1 MGKTVAVI
9 TPMVDVTQYHLDLTL
24 RLKGSNRELT
34 LATLHELLQGGF
46 RYDRLPAIPSKRDMM
61 PAAGFYL
68 TGLLREQGYQTVT
81 TYQCSDTELR
91 RLADANPFA
100 ICLSTTMIL
109 STESLKQLVL
119 DIRRHM
125 PGIPLIAGG
134 VFVWKSYQFFD
145 SHRDQP
151 ALTDDINPLL
161 FNIPGTDIPVDI
173 FVAAPHG
180 REPLLRILE
189 ELGKGQKPDFSHIPN
204 LALPQTDGTYQFTER
219 QTEHVNYDQ
228 DFTRWDLLDDL
239 PEQIPIRTSVGCPFR
254 CRYCD
259 FFQLYPQ
266 IFIRSKESL
275 MTELSMIR
283 QRIGN
288 RPFILHPTDDN
299 VFISSRRVREVT
311 EAFMES
317 GIKQW
322 IGFMRASSV
331 NESNIENIKRSGL
344 LISLLGIESGD
355 RGQLQR
361 MNKSQDLES
370 ARRGIEILD
379 QNGIT
384 ALMTFIVGFPGET
397 RETINQTASFLN
409 NLNIGLASSNYLLFP
424 LIISPFSDL
433 ARNEFRDQW
442 KITGYVDQWS
452 HYTMNSD
459 ETPGYGYELFKQV
472 TRVPYHYTEERTYYN
487 RQLFTDDQRIRLFHL
502 RQQLTIAFMEEA
514 DWEKILDLFVQMSV
528 IMGFSSPDIPS
539 GFRNEVIF
547 NKMHP
552 IPA

>member
-9 TPMVDVTQYHLDLTL
+9 APMVDVTQYHLNLIL

-34 LATLHELLQGGF
+34 LSTLYELMQNGF

-81 TYQCSDTELR
+81 TYQCSDAELR
-91 RLADANPFA
+91 RLAAADPLA

-119 DIRRHM
+119 EIRRHM

-134 VFVWKSYQFFD
+134 VFVWKSYQFFA
-145 SHRDQP
+145 SQREQ
-151 ALTDDINPLL
+151 LSQMDDVNPLL
-161 FNIPGTDIPVDI
+161 FNVSGTDIPADI
-173 FVAAPHG
+173 YVAAPHG
-180 REPLLRILE
+180 REPLLQILDVLS
-189 ELGKGQKPDFSHIPN
+189 LGKKTGFFHIPN
-204 LALPQTDGTYQFTER
+204 LALPQSDGTYHFTER
-219 QTEHVNYDQ
+219 KTEQVDYDH

-239 PEQIPIRTSVGCPFR
+239 PEQIPVRTSVGCPFR

-259 FFQLYPQ
+259 FYQLYPQ

-275 MTELSMIR
+275 MAELSMIR

-299 VFISSRRVREVT
+299 VFINSRRVKEVT
-311 EAFMES
+311 AAFMES

-331 NESNIENIKRSGL
+331 NESNIEDIKRSGL

-355 RGQLQR
+355 KGQLAR
-361 MNKSQDLES
+361 MNKSQDME
-370 ARRGIEILD
+370 AVRRGIEILD

-397 RETINQTASFLN
+397 PETLHQTARFLN
-409 NLNIGLASSNYLLFP
+409 DLDIGLASSSYLLFP

-433 ARNEFRDQW
+433 ARNEFREQW
-442 KITGYVDQWS
+442 KIRGYGDRWS
-452 HYTMNSD
+452 HYTMNST
-459 ETPGYGYELFKQV
+459 EATNYGYALFKQV
-472 TRVPYHYTEERTYYN
+472 TRVPYHYTEERTYQN
-487 RQLFTDDQRIRLFHL
+487 RVLFDDHQRRRLFHL
-502 RQQLTIAFMEEA
+502 RQQLTLAFLEQASWKNIHSVLDEMAQVMKMSPMNIPERFQEEVVFA
-514 DWEKILDLFVQMSV
+514 GNMT
-528 IMGFSSPDIPS
+528 
-539 GFRNEVIF
+539 
-547 NKMHP
+547 
-552 IPA
+552 

>member
-1 MGKTVAVI
+1 MDKTVAVI
-9 TPMVDVTQYHLDLTL
+9 APMVDVTQYHLDLTL

-34 LATLHELLQGGF
+34 LATLYELMQSGF
-46 RYDRLPAIPSKRDMM
+46 RYDQLPAIPSKRDMM

-81 TYQCSDTELR
+81 TYQCSDNELR
-91 RLADANPFA
+91 RLAAAGPFA

-109 STESLKQLVL
+109 STESLKQLVRE
-119 DIRRHM
+119 IRRCM
-125 PGIPLIAGG
+125 PDIPLIAGG
-134 VFVWKSYQFFD
+134 VFVWKSYQFFA
-145 SHRDQP
+145 SHQDQL
-151 ALTDDINPLL
+151 AQSDDINPLL
-161 FNIPGTDIPVDI
+161 FNTPGTDIPVDI

-180 REPLLRILE
+180 REPLLQILE
-189 ELGKGQKPDFSHIPN
+189 ELLKGKKPDFSHIPN
-204 LALPQTDGTYQFTER
+204 LALPQADGTYRFTEGK
-219 QTEHVNYDQ
+219 TEQVDYDR

-239 PEQIPIRTSVGCPFR
+239 PEQIPVRTSVGCPFR

-259 FFQLYPQ
+259 FYQLYPN
-266 IFIRSKESL
+266 IFIRSKKSL

-283 QRIGN
+283 QRIGS

-299 VFISSRRVREVT
+299 VFISSRRIREVT
-311 EAFMES
+311 EAFIES

-355 RGQLQR
+355 KGQLQR
-361 MNKSQDLES
+361 MNKSQDLQ
-370 ARRGIEILD
+370 AVRRGIEILD

-397 RETINQTASFLN
+397 QETIDQTASFLN
-409 NLNIGLASSNYLLFP
+409 NLHIGLASSSYLLFP

-433 ARNEFRDQW
+433 ARKEFRDQW

-452 HYTMNSD
+452 HYTMDSG
-459 ETPGYGYELFKQV
+459 ETAGYGYNLFKQV
-472 TRVPYHYTEERTYYN
+472 TRIPYHYTEERTHYN
-487 RQLFTDDQRIRLFHL
+487 RQLFTDDQRLKLFHL
-502 RQQLTIAFMEEA
+502 RQQLTIAFMEKA
-514 DWEKILDLFVQMSV
+514 GWEKILDLFNQMSK
-528 IMGFSSPDIPS
+528 IMGLSSPDIPS
-539 GFRNEVIF
+539 GFRDELIF
-547 NKMHP
+547 SK
-552 IPA
+552 IRQKTT

>member
-9 TPMVDVTQYHLDLTL
+9 APMVDVTQYHLDLTL

-34 LATLHELLQGGF
+34 LATLYELMQGGF
-46 RYDRLPAIPSKRDMM
+46 RYDLLPAIPSKRDMM

-91 RLADANPFA
+91 RLAEASPFA

-119 DIRRHM
+119 EIRRHM

-134 VFVWKSYQFFD
+134 VFVWKSYQFYV
-145 SHRDQP
+145 SHQDQL
-151 ALTDDINPLL
+151 AQRDDINPLL
-161 FNIPGTDIPVDI
+161 FNIPGTDIPADI

-180 REPLLRILE
+180 REPLLRILD
-189 ELGKGQKPDFSHIPN
+189 ELLKGKRPEFSHIPN
-204 LALPQTDGTYQFTER
+204 LALPQTDGTYHFTER
-219 QTEHVNYDQ
+219 KTEHVDYDR

-239 PEQIPIRTSVGCPFR
+239 PEQIPVRTSVGCPFR

-259 FFQLYPQ
+259 FYQLYPQ

-275 MTELSMIR
+275 MTELSMIL
-283 QRIGN
+283 QRIGS

-299 VFISSRRVREVT
+299 VFIHSRRVREVT

-331 NESNIENIKRSGL
+331 NESNIEDIKRSGL

-355 RGQLQR
+355 RGQLRR
-361 MNKSQDLES
+361 MNKSQDLQA
-370 ARRGIEILD
+370 ARRGIELLD

-397 RETINQTASFLN
+397 RETIHQTAAFLD
-409 NLNIGLASSNYLLFP
+409 NLNIGLASSSYLLFP

-433 ARNEFRDQW
+433 ARKEFRDQW

-452 HYTMNSD
+452 HFTMNSG
-459 ETPGYGYELFKQV
+459 ETHGYGYQLFKQV
-472 TRVPYHYTEERTYYN
+472 TRIPYHYTEERTYYN
-487 RQLFTDDQRIRLFHL
+487 RQLFTDDQRLQLFHL

-514 DWEKILDLFVQMSV
+514 GWEKIIDLINQMSKV
-528 IMGFSSPDIPS
+528 MGLSPQDIPS

-547 NKMHP
+547 SKMKSKV
-552 IPA
+552 